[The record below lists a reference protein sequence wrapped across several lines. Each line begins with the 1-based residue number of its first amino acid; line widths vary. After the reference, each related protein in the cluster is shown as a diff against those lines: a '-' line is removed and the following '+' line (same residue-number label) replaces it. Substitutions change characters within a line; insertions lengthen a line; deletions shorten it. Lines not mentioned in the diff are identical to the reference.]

1 VSKRAS
7 KQRTVLGWQIRWVA
21 GLFCLLM
28 FAAGAIPAYA
38 SGFNPQPHTNP
49 DVFLAADLHEGL
61 AQDDGYCSS
70 DDLLSV
76 NSTTLEIEIEKEA
89 TDASSSAGAFSPAF
103 ARTILRASRR
113 DERSQRSTDVSGG
126 LFSRAPPH
134 A

>member
-1 VSKRAS
+1 VSKPAS
-7 KQRTVLGWQIRWVA
+7 NQRTVLGWQIRWVA

-38 SGFNPQPHTNP
+38 SEFNPQPDTNP

-89 TDASSSAGAFSPAF
+89 TDASASTGAFSHAF
-103 ARTILRASRR
+103 ARTSVRASQR
-113 DERSQRSTDVSGG
+113 DDRSLRSTDVSGR
-126 LFSRAPPH
+126 LFSRAPPR